1 MSTVDTIYSNTAA
14 FGHFYSYIQ
23 AGFATI
29 MMVIFVAV
37 GIYILWNNAHLVTTQ
52 GKVTKATYNCQTKNQ
67 GNNQITTC
75 QVDVSY
81 EIDGKTINNTFN
93 TAIQYTVGQSVTVFY
108 TPGDTS
114 DASISHTPNWM
125 AWLAIGGGIVIA
137 LGSYLWVWLTGKYQV
152 VGAFAGA
159 QDIFGFIRR

>member
-1 MSTVDTIYSNTAA
+1 MSTADTIYSNTAA

-29 MMVIFVAV
+29 MMVIFVGV
-37 GIYILWNNAHLVTTQ
+37 GVYILWHNAHLTTTQ
-52 GKVTKATYNCQTKNQ
+52 GSVTKATYNCQTTNQ
-67 GNNQITTC
+67 YNRQVTTC

-81 EIDGKTINNTFN
+81 QIDGKTINKTFN
-93 TAIQYTVGQSVTVFY
+93 TAVQYTIDQSVTVYY
-108 TPGDTS
+108 TPTDPS
-114 DASISHTPNWM
+114 DASISRVPNWM
-125 AWLAIGGGIVIA
+125 AWLSIGGGVVVA
-137 LGSYLWVWLTGKYQV
+137 LGSYLWVYLTGKYQV